1 MSSLIQI
8 KYGIDSSGNVLNLL
22 VNPINVTSYR
32 SEVNKF
38 YIFLKEVNSP
48 SVLPAFYNFQTR
60 LEFLAATGSTGATGS
75 GNFMESQWNDAID
88 SSEFLS
94 ILDFQSPGFIFS
106 QTTMYTV

>member
-8 KYGIDSSGNVLNLL
+8 KYGVDSSGNVLNLL

-38 YIFLKEVNSP
+38 YIFIKDSNSP
-48 SVLPAFYNFQTR
+48 TVLPSFYNFQTR
-60 LEFLAATGSTGATGS
+60 LEFLAATGSTGATGA
-75 GNFMESQWNDAID
+75 GNFMESQWNNAID

-106 QTTMYTV
+106 QVTMYTV